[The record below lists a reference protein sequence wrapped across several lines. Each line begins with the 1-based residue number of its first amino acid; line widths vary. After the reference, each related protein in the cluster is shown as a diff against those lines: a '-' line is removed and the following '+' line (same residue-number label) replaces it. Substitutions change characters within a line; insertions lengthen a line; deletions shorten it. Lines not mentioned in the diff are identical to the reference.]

1 MCLCGLCVQQIICVG
16 LSLSPPSPSRLP
28 NPHKGPPPMDGDHAV
43 TVDMARVRAVN
54 TVARNGSKG
63 SLVT

>member
-1 MCLCGLCVQQIICVG
+1 
-16 LSLSPPSPSRLP
+16 
-28 NPHKGPPPMDGDHAV
+28 MDGDHAV